1 MAIDLS
7 PAPFTWGA
15 GGARMTPE
23 AIASQRKVAQAM
35 MQQGMDYSPIQSP
48 WQGAA
53 RVAQA
58 MLGGLE
64 SGQADAAAK
73 ANQEAEAKLLSDL
86 LSGGATAAPTAAPA
100 TPAASAAPM
109 GANAIPAG
117 QPDASLSDAISKVAA
132 ARGVDPAYMTRLA
145 MVESGGKLDARSP
158 LSSASGPFQFL
169 NSTAR
174 QYGLNNPM
182 DPAASADAAAR
193 FTLDNKAALANR
205 LGREPTPGE
214 LYLAHQQGAGAAANL
229 LANPDA
235 PVESII
241 GPAAARNNGATP
253 GMTAGQFA
261 SKWTGKFGD
270 IVQTVDPAQK
280 TILDAAADQ
289 PATAVAQADPAAL
302 PVNAQAAQGFAIPG
316 QGATPQAAPG
326 VNPALVRAM
335 SSPYVSDGTKK
346 ILGLLLTQQ
355 MKPNDY
361 SFATLPDG
369 TILRQDPRKGTV
381 EPIYQAPSKPTFGVV
396 GEDQFGN
403 KQYGWIDAYKRT
415 AEPMNGGGAASGAS
429 PSPVTVTGVD
439 GKPVAVPAGQNPKIF
454 RDEITK
460 SAADA
465 VAGKKTEVQ
474 ANSEQFANRMETAE
488 HNLSGL
494 QGEASGVAGA
504 AQQIFGQTPVIGS
517 AFQSQNY
524 QKFAQAKSQF
534 ITALLRKESGA
545 AISREE
551 FSRYDREFFPQ
562 PGDGPEVV
570 AQKSQARQVAI
581 DAMKKGAGPGYK
593 APTATKPE
601 VATTLSTPEGAT
613 ATNPQT
619 GERLI
624 RKGGKWVPFT

>member
-73 ANQEAEAKLLSDL
+73 ANQEAEAKLLSEV
-86 LSGGATAAPTAAPA
+86 LSGGAAPTAAPA
-100 TPAASAAPM
+100 TPAAAAAPM

-117 QPDASLSDAISKVAA
+117 QPDASLSDEISKVAA

-193 FTLDNKAALANR
+193 FTLDNKVALAQK

-214 LYLAHQQGAGAAANL
+214 LYLAHQHGAGAAANL

-280 TILDAAADQ
+280 NILDAAADQ

-302 PVNAQAAQGFAIPG
+302 PVNAQAAQGFAVPG

-355 MKPNDY
+355 MKPHDY

-415 AEPMNGGGAASGAS
+415 AEPMNGGAAPGVA
-429 PSPVTVTGVD
+429 PTPVTVTGVD

-465 VAGKKTEVQ
+465 AAGKKTEVQ

-488 HNLSGL
+488 KNLSGL
-494 QGEASGVAGA
+494 ENEAAGVSGAT
-504 AQQIFGQTPVIGS
+504 QQILGQTPVIGS

-545 AISREE
+545 AIAPEE
-551 FSRYDREFFPQ
+551 FNRYDREFFPQ
-562 PGDGPEVV
+562 PGDGREVI

-601 VATTLSTPEGAT
+601 VAASPAGPKDGAT
-613 ATNPQT
+613 ATNPKT

-624 RKGGKWVPFT
+624 RQNGKWVPFT